1 MKEQPNPPSKKPLLY
16 YALIATLVLML
27 LNAFVFPLLMTP
39 RVTQVSYDEF
49 RRMLEEDKISVVE
62 LQEDGRALFFQAKDD
77 SGAQRIY
84 STGLFPDAELQQRLA
99 ESGVQY
105 SAVVPQE
112 NSSLMNFLLT
122 WIFPTLIMVLPMV
135 LLWRMMQKRMGD
147 GNMMSFGMGKSSA
160 KMYVAAQT
168 GKTFADV
175 AGQEEAKEALVEIVD
190 FLHSPDKYRSV
201 GAVMPKGVLL
211 VGPPGTGKTLL
222 AKAVAGEANVPFFSI
237 AGSEF
242 VEMFVGQGAAR
253 VRDLFRQ
260 AKEKAPCI
268 VFIDEIDTIGK
279 KRDSGGFSGN
289 DEREQTLNQLLS

>member
-201 GAVMPKGVLL
+201 GAVMPDRKSV
-211 VGPPGTGKTLL
+211 V
-222 AKAVAGEANVPFFSI
+222 
-237 AGSEF
+237 
-242 VEMFVGQGAAR
+242 
-253 VRDLFRQ
+253 
-260 AKEKAPCI
+260 
-268 VFIDEIDTIGK
+268 
-279 KRDSGGFSGN
+279 
-289 DEREQTLNQLLS
+289 